1 MQKKESTLEEYHKRV
16 NEVVEYI
23 NNHLGE
29 EIDLTLLAEISH
41 FSPFHFHRI
50 MRAFLGEPIWA
61 FIVRTR
67 IETAARLLRYTDMT
81 VESIAYRVG
90 YGAPSSLSK
99 AFKQF
104 YGISPNEFR
113 NKKDYIIM
121 KPSNVKPELDI
132 TISVEQRPSKQ
143 LIYIRLTGPYDS
155 LDYCGTW
162 GKLYQYIAELNIPF
176 NQTEHIA
183 IYPDDPKVTA
193 PEKLRS
199 ELCLAVPQPVAPK
212 GEIGVKEL
220 QDGKYAVFRYK
231 GPYTNM
237 AAVYD
242 TIYAH
247 WIPEKAFKLRDAYVY
262 ECYLN
267 NPSDTAPE
275 QLLTEICVPV
285 E

>member
-16 NEVVEYI
+16 NEVAEYI
-23 NNHLGE
+23 HNHLGE
-29 EIDLTLLAEISH
+29 DIDLTLLAEISH

-67 IETAARLLRYTDMT
+67 VETAARLLRHTEMP
-81 VESIAYRVG
+81 VESIAYKVG

-99 AFKQF
+99 SFKQF
-104 YGISPNEFR
+104 YGISPNQYR
-113 NKKDYIIM
+113 NNKDYIIM
-121 KPSNVKPELDI
+121 KPMNVRPELNI
-132 TISVEQRPSKQ
+132 TIREEERPGKQ
-143 LIYIRLTGPYDS
+143 LIYIRLIGPYDS

-162 GKLYQYIAELNIPF
+162 GRLYNYIGELQIPF
-176 NQTEHIA
+176 NKVEHIA

-193 PEKLRS
+193 PDKLRS
-199 ELCLAVPQPVAPK
+199 ELSLAVPQAVAPK

-220 QDGKYAVFRYK
+220 PGGKHAVFRYK

-237 AAVYD
+237 GAVYD
-242 TIYAH
+242 TVYGY
-247 WIPEKAFKLRDAYVY
+247 WIPEKGYNLRDAHVY

-267 NPSDTAPE
+267 NPADTAPE
-275 QLLTEICVPV
+275 ELLTEICVPI

>member
-1 MQKKESTLEEYHKRV
+1 MQKKESTLEEYHKRMNV
-16 NEVVEYI
+16 VVEYI

-29 EIDLTLLAEISH
+29 DIDLTLLAEISN

-50 MRAFLGEPIWA
+50 MKAFLGEPIWT

-99 AFKQF
+99 SFKQF
-104 YGISPNEFR
+104 YGVSPNQFR
-113 NKKDYIIM
+113 NNKDYIIM
-121 KPSNVKPELDI
+121 KPSNVKPELNI
-132 TISVEQRPSKQ
+132 TISVEERPSKN

-155 LDYCGTW
+155 HDYAGTW
-162 GKLYQYIAELNIPF
+162 GRLYQYIGELQIPF
-176 NQTEHIA
+176 NQVEHIA

-193 PEKLRS
+193 PDKLRS
-199 ELCLAVPQPVAPK
+199 ELSLAVPQPVVPK
-212 GEIGVKEL
+212 GEIGVKDL
-220 QDGKYAVFRYK
+220 AGGKYAVFRYK

-247 WIPEKAFKLRDAYVY
+247 WIPEKEYKLRDAYVY

-267 NPSDTAPE
+267 NPADTAPDD
-275 QLLTEICVPV
+275 LLTEICVPV